1 MGSCLIICTDL
12 LLNYYNQLLPQS
24 ITVIMSTPRARLNLS
39 YSSNDSAMDIDFSPK
54 FDSTQPGMDS
64 RESTRIRTPNR
75 FRSASSPFASPDV
88 MSNDQMQLSPLIGSS
103 PRVLSQR
110 GQQKLQFKVI
120 RKRRATVQEC
130 ARKLSENSGET
141 PKRRRPSVQF
151 TRPKS
156 RSGQLSEQDYVLQQD
171 NLVSSPDEARQLA
184 MDKLCQSDVIVTD
197 LIRRRPS
204 AIMQRNKRENNHGD
218 SPVSFRTKRC
228 LSLCS
233 PNLPRSSS
241 RGLRERN
248 RSVNDFNLPKKDL
261 NPELMDNQKLTGD
274 FKRMLSLPTTTTGKC
289 HDLKYIDDKT
299 LVSLQKGEK
308 SDVITTIID
317 ARYPYEFRG
326 GHIKGAVNLYT
337 KDMCLD
343 YFYGAQGQA
352 QGLLNAIGEKENFS
366 SNGPP
371 KHVIVFHCEFSSERA
386 PAMLRFLRKND
397 RAKNVYPN
405 LDFPELYLL
414 KDGYKNFFSLQQAAT
429 TGSYL
434 PMLDVNHTGDL
445 RHFRKKC
452 KTAPSNK
459 I

>member
-1 MGSCLIICTDL
+1 
-12 LLNYYNQLLPQS
+12 
-24 ITVIMSTPRARLNLS
+24 MSTPRARLNLS
-39 YSSNDSAMDIDFSPK
+39 YSSNDSAMDIEFSPK
-54 FDSTQPGMDS
+54 AVFDTPGMDT

-75 FRSASSPFASPDV
+75 FRSASSPFASPDI
-88 MSNDQMQLSPLIGSS
+88 MSPDMQPLSPLVRSS
-103 PRVLSQR
+103 PRTLR

-130 ARKLSENSGET
+130 SNRKLAECSGET
-141 PKRRRPSVQF
+141 PKRRRPSIGGF

-156 RSGQLSEQDYVLQQD
+156 RNVLSEQDYVLQED

-184 MDKLCQSDVIVTD
+184 MEKLCQSDVIVTD
-197 LIRRRPS
+197 LIKRRPALPGNDRRPS
-204 AIMQRNKRENNHGD
+204 AILNRKRVENGD
-218 SPVSFRTKRC
+218 SPISFRTKRC

-233 PNLPRSSS
+233 PKIVSSS
-241 RGLRERN
+241 RARGLRERN
-248 RSVNDFNLPKKDL
+248 RSVNDFNLPKAQL
-261 NPELMDNQKLTGD
+261 NPALMDNNELTGD
-274 FKRMLSLPTTTTGKC
+274 FKRMLSLPTITSGKC

-299 LVSLQKGEK
+299 LVNLQQGGK

-317 ARYPYEFRG
+317 ARYPYEYRG
-326 GHIKGAVNLYT
+326 GHIKGAINLYT
-337 KDMCLD
+337 KQQCLD
-343 YFYGAQGQA
+343 YFYGDHC
-352 QGLLNAIGEKENFS
+352 GLLNAIGEKENFS
-366 SNGPP
+366 NGQP

-386 PAMLRFLRKND
+386 PAMLRFLRKHD
-397 RAKNVYPN
+397 RAKNAYPS

-414 KDGYKNFFSLQQAAT
+414 KDGYKNFFALQKEAT

-434 PMLDVNHTGDL
+434 PMLDEKHQNDL